1 MTYDKIFIPRS
12 KFGKGFQIIIK
23 LKSNESKT
31 VEMLNDLKGKVI
43 SKFKSCVVTDE
54 HLDYIHF
61 HVPDPTTSWH
71 TLFSAMETV
80 KGEVDWIQDYSV
92 NETTLEQIFLGF
104 ARQDKPHHESLQTVL

>member
-1 MTYDKIFIPRS
+1 M
-12 KFGKGFQIIIK
+12 
-23 LKSNESKT
+23 
-31 VEMLNDLKGKVI
+31 EMLNDLKAKVI

-71 TLFSAMETV
+71 MLFSEMETV

-104 ARQDKPHHESLQTVL
+104 ARQDTPQHESLQTIL